1 MFRFPLATPTSIGTK
16 RPACPKCG
24 VMMGLARIE
33 PHSAEYRK
41 RTFECRRCDYSEGS
55 LVRLT

>member
-16 RPACPKCG
+16 RPSCPQCG

-33 PHSAEYRK
+33 PHSAEYKK
-41 RTFECRRCDYSEGS
+41 RTFECRQCEYSESS